1 MPSMVLSSH
10 FPCQSCNSYQI
21 CLLCLVDTDCVL
33 RLKIKK
39 VIIKKINIYILCFD
53 VGTILCLL

>member
-39 VIIKKINIYILCFD
+39 INIYILCFD